1 MAYEIKCL
9 KDNNDLLEKSV
20 EWFGSKWK
28 VPLEAYRESMSACLA
43 KEQSIPQLDV
53 TERKLNQV

>member
-9 KDNNDLLEKSV
+9 RDNQDLLDKSV

-28 VPLEAYRESMSACLA
+28 VPLEAYRESMSTCLA
-43 KEQSIPQLDV
+43 KERSIPQ
-53 TERKLNQV
+53 